1 MSVWFGA
8 SLPPEYP
15 FPKHDPGAPKQESV
29 SPPIP
34 VIYETTELDKMSLR
48 VYSAIHLRE
57 QPFWRSPRYAS
68 RGQLCRSTTSPS
80 AARA

>member
-15 FPKHDPGAPKQESV
+15 FPKHDPGAPKDESV

-34 VIYETTELDKMSLR
+34 VIYETTELEKIL
-48 VYSAIHLRE
+48 VYTCLV
-57 QPFWRSPRYAS
+57 
-68 RGQLCRSTTSPS
+68 
-80 AARA
+80 

>member
-15 FPKHDPGAPKQESV
+15 FPKHDPEAPKQESV

-48 VYSAIHLRE
+48 VYSAIHLRVPDSGIDWLDRMIE
-57 QPFWRSPRYAS
+57 RSRELDAH
-68 RGQLCRSTTSPS
+68 GL
-80 AARA
+80 